1 MKINDA
7 EKLLGVTKANIRFY
21 EKEGLISPARSE
33 NGYREYSESDISR
46 LKEIIILRKLGIPV
60 QQVADI
66 LDGVLPLQDAL
77 DRNILDLQA
86 EIEKLNGSLQLCRQL
101 KTEDARTLDTE
112 RYWELINT
120 QEQQGL
126 LFQSIAEDYVS
137 FVDKSIRNAWFIP
150 ESKKNSKIHVLLYI
164 LLHAAFWGLISA
176 LIGLG
181 FWRDFGHWLYL
192 DLVQPFILG
201 IFLIPSF
208 IIKRR
213 DKEKGEIVDWVIRG
227 ILAVFILYIGMKC
240 IFT

>member
-1 MKINDA
+1 MKINDV
-7 EKLLGVTKANIRFY
+7 EKLLGITKANIRFY
-21 EKEGLISPARSE
+21 EKEGLISPIRSE
-33 NGYREYSESDISR
+33 NGYREYSETDIAR

-66 LDGVLPLQDAL
+66 LDGALPLQDAL
-77 DRNILDLQA
+77 DRNIQTLQA
-86 EIEKLNGSLQLCRQL
+86 EIKKLNGSLQLCRQL
-101 KTEDARTLDTE
+101 KTEDARVLDTE
-112 RYWELINT
+112 HYWELINK

-137 FVDKSIRNAWFIP
+137 FVGNDIRDAWFIP
-150 ESKKNSKIHVLLYI
+150 ESKKNSRIHVLLYI

-176 LIGLG
+176 LLGLG
-181 FWRDFGHWLYL
+181 FWREFGYWLSL
-192 DLVQPFILG
+192 DLVLPFIMG

-227 ILAVFILYIGMKC
+227 ILAIFILYIGMKY